1 MRRDERACD
10 KRRISHFERHETANN
25 SCLKASPDILWRFTY
40 FSYALFLSV
49 LREACWRKKKK
60 KKRRERSKLLYSK
73 KKIFEIKEVV

>member
-1 MRRDERACD
+1 MARKKVRRDERACD

-25 SCLKASPDILWRFTY
+25 SCLKASADILWRFTY

-60 KKRRERSKLLYSK
+60 KKEEG
-73 KKIFEIKEVV
+73 KIEITL